1 MKKYNRLLKK
11 EKRELLYG
19 YYINHRIKEVVGIS
33 FEVYCKEYIKS
44 LI

>member
-1 MKKYNRLLKK
+1 MIKYNRLLKK
-11 EKRELLYG
+11 EKRQLLYG
-19 YYINHRIKEVVGIS
+19 NYINHRIKQVVNIS